1 MANSDNACCK
11 FLLDKV
17 PIHPRRS
24 YAAAA
29 VVSGGDESDSLFV
42 LCAEVSSSEMID
54 DEARLVADEYADG
67 VVMPD
72 VPVETFDNSG
82 GGVGD

>member
-1 MANSDNACCK
+1 
-11 FLLDKV
+11 
-17 PIHPRRS
+17 
-24 YAAAA
+24 
-29 VVSGGDESDSLFV
+29 
-42 LCAEVSSSEMID
+42 MID